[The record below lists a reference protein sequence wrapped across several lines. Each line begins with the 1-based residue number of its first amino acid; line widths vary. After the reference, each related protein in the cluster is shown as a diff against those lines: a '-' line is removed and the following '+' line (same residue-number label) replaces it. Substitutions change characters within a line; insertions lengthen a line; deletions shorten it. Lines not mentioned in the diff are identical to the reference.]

1 MPHRNSLVSL
11 VLLAL
16 LVSAPAVQARTLKI
30 ATLAPA
36 GTSWMKEMRE
46 GAKEVSERTDG
57 RVKFKFYP
65 GGVMG
70 NDRSMLRK
78 MRVGQLHGAALTTSG
93 LAEVYRDSWIY
104 TLPLLFRNYQE
115 VDYVR
120 ERVDPLI
127 GKGLEQHGSVT
138 LGIGEGGFA
147 YMMCDEPLYTV
158 DDLKGK
164 KVWIPEGD
172 VIAEV
177 VFEIA
182 GVTPVPLP
190 LADVYTGL
198 QTGLVNTLGSPPMA
212 TIAFQWHTK
221 VTHLTDVP
229 LSYVVGLLVLDD
241 KAFRRLKPEDQA
253 VVREVMGRTMKRLD
267 EINRADNENAR
278 RALAGQ
284 GVEFVRPLGEEL
296 TRWRAIADQATER
309 LGEQGAYTAEM
320 YQIINKHLTTF
331 RSMTAH
337 Q

>member
-127 GKGLEQHGSVT
+127 GKGLEQHGLVT

-267 EINRADNENAR
+267 EINRADNDNAR

-284 GVEFVRPLGEEL
+284 GVEFVRPMGEEL
-296 TRWRAIADQATER
+296 SRWRAIADQATER
-309 LGEQGAYTAEM
+309 LGEQGAYTKEM
-320 YQIINKHLTTF
+320 YQIIDKHLTTF

>member
-1 MPHRNSLVSL
+1 MPHREFLLSLLLLMV
-11 VLLAL
+11 VLHSPAL
-16 LVSAPAVQARTLKI
+16 DARTLKI

-36 GTSWMKEMRE
+36 GTVWMKEMRK
-46 GAKEVSERTDG
+46 GAQEVEERTSG

-78 MRVGQLHGAALTTSG
+78 MRVGQLHGAAVTGGG
-93 LAEVYRDSWIY
+93 LAEVYNDSWIY

-115 VDYVR
+115 VDYIR
-120 ERVDPLI
+120 ARVDPLI
-127 GKGLEQHGSVT
+127 AEGLEKHGFVT

-147 YMMCDEPLYTV
+147 YMMCNERLETV

-177 VFEIA
+177 VFELA

-198 QTGLVNTLGSPPMA
+198 QTGLLNTIGSPPMA

-221 VTHLTDVP
+221 ITHLTDVP
-229 LSYVVGLLVLDD
+229 LSYVVGLLVLDRR
-241 KAFRRLKPEDQA
+241 AFTKFKPEDQA
-253 VVREVMGRTMKRLD
+253 VIREVMGRTMKRLD
-267 EINRADNENAR
+267 KINRADNESAR
-278 RALAGQ
+278 EALAKQ
-284 GVEFVRPLGEEL
+284 GVEFVHPVGQEL
-296 TRWRAIADQATER
+296 ERWHGIADEATEK
-309 LGEQGAYTAEM
+309 LGKDGVYSKEM
-320 YQIINKHLTTF
+320 YQVIEEHLTSF
-331 RSMTAH
+331 RRMAA
-337 Q
+337 QK

>member
-1 MPHRNSLVSL
+1 MSPRKSLISL
-11 VLLAL
+11 LVFFLAL
-16 LVSAPAVQARTLKI
+16 PGSAVYARTFKI

-36 GTSWMKEMRE
+36 GTTWMKEMRK
-46 GAKEVSERTDG
+46 GAEEVKERTNG
-57 RVKFKFYP
+57 RVKLKFYP

-78 MRVGQLHGAALTTSG
+78 MRVGQLQGAAVTSGG
-93 LAEVYRDSWIY
+93 LAEVYNDTWIY
-104 TLPLLFRNYQE
+104 TLPLLFNNYQE

-120 ERVDPLI
+120 ERVDPLL
-127 GKGLEQHGSVT
+127 GEGLEKHGFVT

-147 YMMCDEPLYTV
+147 YMMCNEPLETV

-177 VFEIA
+177 VFDIA

-198 QTGLVNTLGSPPMA
+198 QTGLLNTIGSPPMA

-221 VTHLTDVP
+221 ITHLTDVP
-229 LSYVVGLLVLDD
+229 LSYVVGLLVLDR
-241 KAFRRLKPEDQA
+241 KAFSKLKPEDQA
-253 VVREVMGRTMKRLD
+253 VVREVMGRAMKRLD
-267 EINRADNENAR
+267 EINRADNDKAR
-278 RALAGQ
+278 EALASQ
-284 GVEFVRPLGEEL
+284 GISFVHPVGEEL
-296 TRWRAIADQATER
+296 ERWHQIADQATER
-309 LGEQGAYTAEM
+309 LGKEGVYSPEM
-320 YQIINKHLTTF
+320 YQIIEKHLAAF
-331 RSMTAH
+331 RGMTAE

>member
-127 GKGLEQHGSVT
+127 GKGLEQHGLVT

-278 RALAGQ
+278 QALAGQ
-284 GVEFVRPLGEEL
+284 GVQFVRPMGEEL
-296 TRWRAIADQATER
+296 SRWRAIADQATER
-309 LGEQGAYTAEM
+309 LGEQGAYTKEM
-320 YQIINKHLTTF
+320 YQIIDKHLTTF

>member
-1 MPHRNSLVSL
+1 MPHPRPLISL
-11 VLLAL
+11 LLILAFSTTPL
-16 LVSAPAVQARTLKI
+16 HARTLKI

-36 GTSWMKEMRE
+36 GTVWMKEMRK
-46 GAKEVSERTDG
+46 GAEEVKERTGG

-70 NDRSMLRK
+70 NDRRMLRK
-78 MRVGQLHGAALTTSG
+78 MRVGQLHGAAVTAGG
-93 LAEVYRDSWIY
+93 LAEVYNDSWIY
-104 TLPLLFRNYQE
+104 TLPLLFADYRE

-120 ERVDPLI
+120 DRVDPLI
-127 GKGLEQHGSVT
+127 ARGLEERGYVT

-147 YMMCDEPLYTV
+147 YMMCNEPLRTV

-177 VFEIA
+177 VFDIA

-198 QTGLVNTLGSPPMA
+198 QTGLLNTLGSPPMA

-221 VTHLTDVP
+221 ITHLTDVP
-229 LSYVVGLLVLDD
+229 LSYVVGLLVVDR
-241 KAFRRLKPEDQA
+241 KAFSKLKPEDQA

-267 EINRADNENAR
+267 KINRADNESAR
-278 RALAGQ
+278 QALAGQ
-284 GVEFVRPLGEEL
+284 GVQFVHPVGEEL
-296 TRWRAIADQATER
+296 ARWHNIADQATAR
-309 LGEQGAYTAEM
+309 LGEQGVYSTQM
-320 YQIINKHLTTF
+320 YEIISKHLSTF
-331 RSMTAH
+331 RRMTA
-337 Q
+337 QQ